1 MVLLASVVAAL
12 VLPVTLVVLLASDVT
27 VILNGLGA
35 VNDFAIGDAV
45 DITNGHDAFPGSV
58 LFAQAP
64 GLLIVNATSVAA
76 PPNLVLATSWV
87 AQLVPGPPRCTLP
100 SSSSVTDPLESSSAT
115 WSSSSF
121 DFSSSPSPSSSSS
134 SATAAALS
142 SSSSL
147 ATAATSSFSS
157 SSSSS
162 LSPPD
167 YANVSTTTVV
177 ATPTKLVADGVYYI
191 TIVVTTLDSDYHR
204 VAGQNVTLMSRRG
217 ALDSIRP
224 AYALSD
230 ANGEVNFTATS
241 VVMGLSAFYAGI
253 SI

>member
-64 GLLIVNATSVAA
+64 GILVVNATSVAA
-76 PPNLVLATSWV
+76 PPSLVLATNWV
-87 AQLVPGPPRCTLP
+87 AQLVPSPPRCALP
-100 SSSSVTDPLESSSAT
+100 SSSSVTDPLESSPAT
-115 WSSSSF
+115 WSSSTF
-121 DFSSSPSPSSSSS
+121 DFSSSPPLSSSPS
-134 SATAAALS
+134 SATA

-147 ATAATSSFSS
+147 ATAAISSFSS
-157 SSSSS
+157 FSSSS

-204 VAGQNVTLMSRRG
+204 VSGQNVTLMSRRG
-217 ALDSIRP
+217 ALDSISP